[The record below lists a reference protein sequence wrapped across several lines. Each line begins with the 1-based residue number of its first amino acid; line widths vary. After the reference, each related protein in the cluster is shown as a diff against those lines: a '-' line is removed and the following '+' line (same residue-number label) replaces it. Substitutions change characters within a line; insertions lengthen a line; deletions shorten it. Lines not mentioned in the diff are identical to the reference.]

1 MLLLI
6 VYLLIALLTSF
17 ICSLMEAV
25 LLSTPV
31 TFIKINEHTTQ
42 TGIRKLIAARNN
54 VDRSL
59 SAILAL
65 NTIAHTVG
73 AAGVGAQ
80 AVVVFG
86 DAYFGVISALLTI
99 LILVLT
105 EIIPKTFG
113 TYYWR
118 NLASFVGHSLKVTL
132 VFMYPIVVLSS
143 VLTKLISR
151 GAAEETTS
159 REEIAALTEIG
170 TTQGVFH
177 DQENLIIQNLIRLR
191 GVRVSEISTPRTVVS
206 MADQNMTLGEFM
218 NSKDYLRFS
227 RIPVYDG
234 DQDNITGYVMRQTVF
249 EKLAENQHDL
259 RLHHI
264 RKNMVV
270 IPDVKPVLGVWEML
284 IERKEHIAMIV
295 DEYGGFDGIVTMEDI
310 IETLVGFE
318 IVDEKDSIVDMQQ
331 YARERW
337 KQRQEKYRLLES
349 DPAAEKK

>member
-1 MLLLI
+1 MVLLI
-6 VYLLIALLTSF
+6 VYLLIALFTSF

-31 TFIKINEHTTQ
+31 TFIKINENSKSV
-42 TGIRKLIAARNN
+42 GVRKLINARNN

-59 SAILAL
+59 SAILSL

-86 DAYFGVISALLTI
+86 DAYFGIVSALLTL
-99 LILVLT
+99 LILVFT

-118 NLASFVGHSLKVTL
+118 SLTSFVGHSLKITVI
-132 VFMYPIVVLSS
+132 FMYPIVVLSS

-151 GAAEETTS
+151 GATEETTS

-177 DQENLIIQNLIRLR
+177 DKENLIIQNLIRLR

-206 MADQNMTLGEFM
+206 MADQNMTLVEFM
-218 NSKDYLRFS
+218 NNKDYLKFS

-234 DQDNITGYVMRQTVF
+234 DQDNITGYVMRQNVF
-249 EKLAENQHDL
+249 EKLAENQRDL
-259 RLHHI
+259 CLHHI
-264 RKNMVV
+264 RKHMVV
-270 IPDVKPVLGVWEML
+270 IPDVKPVLSVWEML
-284 IERKEHIAMIV
+284 LERKEHIAMIV

-337 KQRQEKYRLLES
+337 KQRQDKYRLLES
-349 DPAAEKK
+349 DPGSS